1 MGGPLGIGAGGDA
14 DRSADRVDHR
24 IARVE
29 DRTRGASQASG
40 RKMSTASRR
49 VVGAII
55 LLVIVAF
62 LIAAFSGLV
71 NIFPPGA

>member
-29 DRTRGASQASG
+29 DRMRGASQASG
-40 RKMSTASRR
+40 RQMSTASRR

>member
-29 DRTRGASQASG
+29 DRMRGASHADG
-40 RKMSTASRR
+40 RQMSTTSRR

-55 LLVIVAF
+55 VLVIVVF
-62 LIAAFSGLV
+62 LIAALSGLV

>member
-29 DRTRGASQASG
+29 NRMRGASQAGG
-40 RKMSTASRR
+40 RQMSTTSRR
-49 VVGAII
+49 IVGAII
-55 LLVIVAF
+55 VLVIVAF

>member
-29 DRTRGASQASG
+29 ARMRGASQAGS
-40 RKMSTASRR
+40 RQMSTTSRR